1 MSFPLRPYTL
11 IHGGS
16 LELLVSPPPFVGI
29 VHHLHTHFVEMGGP
43 RLAGGGPSYPPLLNS
58 RPSLESPLSVHL
70 FVIQTT
76 IFWASLLCLP
86 VVGDSETKWCLGNK
100 GVLLLCC
107 ARPPNWKAS
116 LSPPSVCG
124 MQLVIV
130 VSLSSSLMHQ
140 RR

>member
-100 GVLLLCC
+100 GVLLLF
-107 ARPPNWKAS
+107 AT
-116 LSPPSVCG
+116 PSAGHRKVAETLG
-124 MQLVIV
+124 GPRLGGIITELLHIR
-130 VSLSSSLMHQ
+130 SDPA
-140 RR
+140 